1 MVMLHREIKYYKL
14 LDQLYVSMMTKLSII
29 QNIATKNSVYTS
41 MIIMRKV
48 HILKEL
54 TSVKLNKEIQVTKII
69 NSVSIVEIQC

>member
-69 NSVSIVEIQC
+69 NSVSIAETQC